1 MFNIDC
7 LLKTYKEQ
15 TSAAVYFVLPEK
27 LQLQTS
33 VTSILKKKLNDMHW
47 GVNNDAQTIYQ
58 LYIIISLMTF

>member
-33 VTSILKKKLNDMHW
+33 VTSILKKKLNDMH
-47 GVNNDAQTIYQ
+47 
-58 LYIIISLMTF
+58 